1 MTEND
6 KHKESTL
13 FEDVK
18 ILEERKDLSWDRFLE
33 LAKQGKKPEKV
44 PRNTVYLDSDL
55 HTGLKE
61 LNIPGATFN
70 TSISTLINAIVRS
83 FVEVNSQRLKPFR
96 KQVQSVFDN
105 I

>member
-6 KHKESTL
+6 KHIESSL

-18 ILEERKDLSWDRFLE
+18 NLDERKDQSWDRFLE
-33 LAKQGKKPEKV
+33 LAKQGKQQSDQPLK
-44 PRNTVYLDSDL
+44 TVYLDPDL
-55 HTGLKE
+55 HIGLKE
-61 LNIPGATFN
+61 INIPGTSFA
-70 TSISTLINAIVRS
+70 TSITTLVNAIVRA
-83 FVEVNSQRLKPFR
+83 FVEVNCQRLKPFR

>member
-6 KHKESTL
+6 KLIESSL

-18 ILEERKDLSWDRFLE
+18 NLDEAKDQSWNRFLE
-33 LAKQGKKPEKV
+33 LAKQGKQPHEE
-44 PRNTVYLDSDL
+44 PRRTVYLDPDL

-61 LNIPGATFN
+61 LNIPG
-70 TSISTLINAIVRS
+70 TSFTTPISTLINAIVRS
-83 FVEVNSQRLKPFR
+83 FVEVNSQRLKPYR